1 MSYIIESLANY
12 IFLFFLFCLL
22 EVILLQ
28 YYKKKQIKVEVG
40 FIIGYQ
46 LLICLLIAIFTITG
60 ISGINQILLLPYK
73 HMNFVLYLENIFS
86 YECIMNMI
94 MFIPLGII
102 LPLLWK
108 NARKLYLVLI
118 SGFSLSLLIEISQ
131 LFNHRASDINDI
143 VTNTIGILLG
153 YIIYKVFFK
162 KVNIFELDDQN
173 KITQYH
179 GTLQIIVICIV
190 YFFIGSPILSLIR
203 GF

>member
-1 MSYIIESLANY
+1 
-12 IFLFFLFCLL
+12 
-22 EVILLQ
+22 
-28 YYKKKQIKVEVG
+28 QIKVKVG
-40 FIIGYQ
+40 FVIGYQ
-46 LLICLLIAIFTITG
+46 LFVCLLIAIFNITG
-60 ISGINQILLLPYK
+60 VSDINQVLLLSYK

-86 YECIMNMI
+86 YECIMNII

-108 NARKLYLVLI
+108 NAQKCYVVFI

-131 LFNHRASDINDI
+131 LFNQRASDINDI
-143 VTNTIGILLG
+143 LSNTIGILLG
-153 YIIYKVFFK
+153 YIIYKIFLR

-179 GTLQIIVICIV
+179 GTLQIITICIV